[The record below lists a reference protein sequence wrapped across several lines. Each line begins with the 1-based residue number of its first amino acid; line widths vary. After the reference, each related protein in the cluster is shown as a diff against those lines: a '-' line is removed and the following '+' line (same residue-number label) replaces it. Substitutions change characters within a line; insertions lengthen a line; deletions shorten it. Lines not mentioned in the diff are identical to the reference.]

1 MIGTMKRLVEIWLGL
16 TGRRGATAGKGGLEV
31 VFYGQMLDDHWRAAL
46 KAPSSVWTT
55 IPSVSCVTHAPR
67 GLGDFLVRTADPST
81 VVIPLIERDIARCPK
96 GGRRLAPTP
105 EACAIFAD
113 KRRFAAFVD
122 TQGLGDVAARG
133 FPPEAPPAFP
143 CVLKRVDE
151 RNGRGIVRVDTP
163 EDLARRLDEPTWRGR
178 DVVLQEW
185 IDGVNE
191 FVTHLVCERGRI
203 LWHRTY
209 VYGLKPGETIRSDA
223 RIASKAPADLAVADL
238 ADMERLLIP
247 TRYDGPCNVNFKR
260 RADGRIAVFEINPRF
275 GGSLVR
281 PEARADLAEA
291 LAVIVAKA
299 RPSEG

>member
-1 MIGTMKRLVEIWLGL
+1 MIGTMKRLVETWLAL
-16 TGRRGATAGKGGLEV
+16 TGRRGATAGQGGIEV

-46 KAPSSVWTT
+46 KAPSAVWPA

-67 GLGDFLVRTADPST
+67 GLGATLVRAADPST
-81 VVIPLIERDIARCPK
+81 VVIPLIERDIACCPK

-105 EACAIFAD
+105 ETCVIYAD
-113 KRRFAAFVD
+113 KRRFAAFVEAH
-122 TQGLGDVAARG
+122 GLGDVAARG
-133 FPPEAPPAFP
+133 IPPEISPAFP

-151 RNGRGIVRVDTP
+151 RNGRGIVRVDTS
-163 EDLARRLDEPTWRGR
+163 EDLARRLQEPPWRGR

-185 IDGVNE
+185 IDGRDE
-191 FVTHLVCERGRI
+191 FVTHLVCVGGRI

-223 RIASKAPADLAVADL
+223 RIASKTPVDLAAADL

-247 TRYDGPCNVNFKR
+247 TGYDGPCNVNFKR
-260 RADGRIAVFEINPRF
+260 RASGRIAVFEINPRF

-281 PEARADLAEA
+281 PEARADLAAA
-291 LAVIVAKA
+291 LAVIVAHA